1 VTRVWARLR
10 SELWVIQLRW
20 DAWRVG
26 GTLRLEPGLRLRS
39 RVIFR
44 GRGTLRIGPDVVLG
58 DPEAGSPAA
67 PIVLAPRLE
76 GSEIAIGARTR
87 LTNGIEMTSLERIEL
102 GADCLLGPGVRIL
115 DANFHGVHPADRRT
129 VGRSAAVLVGD
140 NVWIGMG
147 AILLKGV
154 RIGTGAVVGA
164 GAVVVKDVPAGTV
177 VAGNPT
183 RIVASFD
190 QSGSVAASG

>member
-1 VTRVWARLR
+1 V
-10 SELWVIQLRW
+10 WVIQLRW
-20 DAWRVG
+20 DAWRAG

-44 GRGTLRIGPDVVLG
+44 GRGTLRIERDVVLG

-67 PIVLAPRLE
+67 PLVLAPRLE
-76 GSEIAIGARTR
+76 GSEIVIGARTR

-102 GADCLLGPGVRIL
+102 GADCLLGPNVRIL
-115 DANFHGVHPADRRT
+115 DADFHGVHPADRRT
-129 VGRSAAVLVGD
+129 AGRSAAVLVGD
-140 NVWIGMG
+140 NVWVGMA

-154 RIGTGAVVGA
+154 RIGAGAAVGA

-177 VAGNPT
+177 VAGNPA
-183 RIVASFD
+183 RVVAAFD
-190 QSGSVAASG
+190 QRGSVAAGG